1 MLLYLAS
8 NGKSTLIDRAAAEKE
23 LTAKKLVGRF
33 SLKSFV
39 TKDMRNYAAAKYFAV
54 DAACAEESAG
64 DFTVALQSFQ
74 MMFSARIIVILSG
87 CENADEYISRLI
99 SAGVTNIVTA
109 DTPEAVTEE
118 LSECLSED
126 GMRKYLPQYD
136 FAQQEQQ
143 KKQPPEKAEDETIC
157 QYKWSAKNIKIAVAG
172 SQRRSG
178 VTVTAFNIAAW
189 LAARGAKVCYVEMNM
204 NRHLQMILNTFEA
217 PKDGEHY
224 TVDGIDCYLTNELD
238 RDYHFIIYDCG
249 VMTAPTSCFKSA
261 DIRLICGSVLPYE
274 LSEFHRALTACGGME
289 VGTVALCVPEEMK
302 EYCRELFGEDIA
314 FADASHDLF
323 ANNVNG
329 QICRPLVQEY
339 ITGEKR

>member
-8 NGKSTLIDRAAAEKE
+8 NGKSTLIDRAATEKE
-23 LTAKKLVGRF
+23 LTVKKLVGRF

-39 TKDMRNYAAAKYFAV
+39 TKDMRNYAAAKYFVV
-54 DAACAEESAG
+54 DAACTEESAG

-87 CENADEYISRLI
+87 CENAEDYISRLTA
-99 SAGVTNIVTA
+99 AGVTNIVTA
-109 DTPEAVTEE
+109 DTTEAVTEE
-118 LSECLSED
+118 LSECLSEE
-126 GMRKYLPQYD
+126 GMQKYLPQYD
-136 FAQQEQQ
+136 FAEQEQQ
-143 KKQPPEKAEDETIC
+143 TEQEPEQSESEIIRK
-157 QYKWSAKNIKIAVAG
+157 YKWSAKNIKIAVAG

-178 VTVTAFNIAAW
+178 VTVTAFNLAAW
-189 LAARGAKVCYVEMNM
+189 LTARGADVCYVEMNM
-204 NRHLQMILNTFEA
+204 NRHLQMILNTYEA

-249 VMTAPTSCFKSA
+249 VMTAPTSCFRSA
-261 DIRLICGSVLPYE
+261 DIRLLCGSVLPYE
-274 LSEFHRALTACGGME
+274 LSDFHRALTACDGMRIKP
-289 VGTVALCVPEEMK
+289 VALCVPEEIK
-302 EYCRELFGEDIA
+302 EYCCELFGEDIA
-314 FADASHDLF
+314 FADASHNLF
-323 ANNVNG
+323 ANSVNG